1 MMNYI
6 TSFPTRCC
14 KFPWFPVKIL
24 RREEWQIPQIKDD
37 EQYGQTHLGKKNIS
51 KEVIL
56 TCEKIQ
62 VTRFRE
68 ATGSEMLGE
77 STGRDSRA
85 LKGGSSSLW
94 SNGLVE
100 VILQGLHSYKN

>member
-1 MMNYI
+1 M
-6 TSFPTRCC
+6 
-14 KFPWFPVKIL
+14 
-24 RREEWQIPQIKDD
+24 
-37 EQYGQTHLGKKNIS
+37 
-51 KEVIL
+51 IL
-56 TCEKIQ
+56 TREKIQ

-68 ATGSEMLGE
+68 DTGSEMLGE

-100 VILQGLHSYKN
+100 VILPYDCIPIKIKKGIDNLKYESKHVFGILIMWNHRKLNS